1 MALVVEGE
9 IVLGVMGCPNWLED
23 KPCTSTTSMQEYESN
38 QAGSGII
45 MVSHVGCGTWTKKLS
60 SIQDT
65 KTLDYWTRCSVDRCC
80 LVHKASFCIP
90 DSQTWESLP
99 LSALF
104 NAKNDADNIGDEEI
118 LLVPTCCGR
127 FGVTYINRI
136 NQFAST

>member
-23 KPCTSTTSMQEYESN
+23 KPCSSTTSMQEYEGN

-65 KTLDYWTRCSVDRCC
+65 KTLDYWTRCFVDRCC

-127 FGVTYINRI
+127 FGVTHINRI

>member
-1 MALVVEGE
+1 MRATKLDQGSSWCLMLAVEHGRRSCQ
-9 IVLGVMGCPNWLED
+9 V
-23 KPCTSTTSMQEYESN
+23 YE
-38 QAGSGII
+38 
-45 MVSHVGCGTWTKKLS
+45 
-60 SIQDT
+60 DT

-104 NAKNDADNIGDEEI
+104 NAKNDADNIGDDEI

-127 FGVTYINRI
+127 FGVTHINRI